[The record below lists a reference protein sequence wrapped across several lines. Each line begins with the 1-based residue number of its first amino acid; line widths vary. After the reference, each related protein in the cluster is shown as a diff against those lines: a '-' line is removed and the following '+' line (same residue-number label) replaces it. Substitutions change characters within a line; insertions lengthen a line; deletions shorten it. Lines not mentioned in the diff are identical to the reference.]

1 MNPNDFQFISYVPT
15 PNDQFMLGIAK
26 VKAYGKIELRF
37 KHVKTKDG
45 TGTFFCCA
53 NYTTQDAANEKKYIA
68 CFQIDSRSDEEML
81 YEIIRQGVAKL
92 AAQRSAMPNQV
103 QPSQANYYPHGMAQ
117 QSQAQATSMS
127 EVATKQEELP
137 F

>member
-1 MNPNDFQFISYVPT
+1 MNTNDFQFISYVPT

-53 NYTTQDAANEKKYIA
+53 NYTTQDASNEKKYIS

-81 YEIIRQGVAKL
+81 FEIIRQGVHHVMTQK
-92 AAQRSAMPNQV
+92 SAMPNQAA
-103 QPSQANYYPHGMAQ
+103 QSGYYPHGMVQ
-117 QSQAQATSMS
+117 QSQAQPTSMS